1 VRRLVLKTFSAEPKA
16 YFLQKKTKRTKRRSE
31 ERHPPLFRFK
41 TRVAPESFWN
51 YKSLSRAM
59 PRQAKPFTAIRHIAP
74 DGSTAIVV
82 PKHSMSA
89 NY

>member
-1 VRRLVLKTFSAEPKA
+1 LGSGGSGEPKV
-16 YFLQKKTKRTKRRSE
+16 LDLGRKTGVALEAFWKY
-31 ERHPPLFRFK
+31 K
-41 TRVAPESFWN
+41 TPF
-51 YKSLSRAM
+51 RAM